1 MSKTLHVTP
10 RRGIIVGRAGM
21 DADKETRKEAT
32 GLWLVDAVSHGA
44 VILTGCKAERF
55 ILEKN
60 GNNVGR
66 KKMKCLGESSSFN
79 FKGRSYEGGIIT
91 SMSKVLSED
100 SEVRAII
107 ETPALGPASFSVL
120 CPWISGLDMKKRMS
134 RYSRTANLITIV
146 RDRGSRRDRE
156 NITAGLRQSLRILIA
171 AGAEE
176 VGTHRSDGQKL
187 ICKGVDEKLIEE
199 FLDSVSAEEGPKAM
213 TENWSVYSSAHQ
225 MGSCRI
231 GVDEDE
237 GAIDLDGESWEADKL
252 FVCDGSVLP
261 SAVGVNPMITI
272 MSTAYCISTRIVKS
286 ICINEL

>member
-1 MSKTLHVTP
+1 MTWGYFP
-10 RRGIIVGRAGM
+10 
-21 DADKETRKEAT
+21 DKA
-32 GLWLVDAVSHGA
+32 
-44 VILTGCKAERF
+44 
-55 ILEKN
+55 
-60 GNNVGR
+60 
-66 KKMKCLGESSSFN
+66 SSSFN
-79 FKGRSYEGGIIT
+79 FKGKSYEGGIIT
-91 SMSKVLSED
+91 SMSEVLSED

-120 CPWISGLDMKKRMS
+120 CPWTSGLDMKKRMS

-146 RDRGSRRDRE
+146 RDRGSGEVRTEGRISYVVDKVDRE

-187 ICKGVDEKLIEE
+187 ICKGVDEKSIDE

-237 GAIDLDGESWEADKL
+237 GAIDLNGESWEADKL

-272 MSTAYCISTRIVKS
+272 MSTAYCIATRIVKS
-286 ICINEL
+286 MTTG